1 MVAESESEK
10 VIRSLYQI
18 TNDYQ
23 KGFDIQVSQL
33 IMMGLERFDLDI
45 GILSHIEGNKYT
57 VLHCVTPEGVELA
70 VGDTFEYDHTYCQI
84 TCSSYGPVMIENMGE
99 NDKYA
104 THPAYQAF
112 GLESYIGV
120 PIFIDDEIFGTLN
133 FSSAIPYPRKFKD
146 IDVDALKLMASWIE
160 VELIRRK
167 QEERLQQLNARLEY
181 QAYHDALTGVANR
194 RSMFKTVHLDI
205 ERMKLAGGK
214 GTLAV
219 IDIDHFKRVNDTHG
233 HQVGDNV
240 LKKVATAIKA
250 QLVESDFIARFGGE
264 EFVVWLP
271 EREVE
276 VRRELVEKMRTCVN
290 SIEVDDKPI
299 TVSIGSCEFDFAN
312 LRGEQCDKATL
323 DEIIHVA
330 DDNLYAAKEAGRN
343 TSVHSS
349 LCDSSAAH
357 SEVLK

>member
-133 FSSAIPYPRKFKD
+133 FSSAVPYPRKFKE

-205 ERMKLAGGK
+205 ERMKRAGGK

-219 IDIDHFKRVNDTHG
+219 VDIDHFKRVNDTYG
-233 HQVGDNV
+233 HQIGDDV
-240 LKKVATAIKA
+240 LKKVASAI
-250 QLVESDFIARFGGE
+250 QGTLVESDFIARFGGE

-271 EREVE
+271 ERDLEI
-276 VRRELVEKMRTCVN
+276 RREIVEKIRLSVN
-290 SIEVDDKPI
+290 AIEIDDKPM
-299 TVSIGSCEFDFAN
+299 TVSVGACEFDFAN
-312 LRGEQCDKATL
+312 LMSDQSDTATL
-323 DEIIHVA
+323 HEIIQVA
-330 DDNLYAAKEAGRN
+330 DNNLYKAKDTGRN
-343 TSVHSS
+343 KTVSSSWSEQKNTS
-349 LCDSSAAH
+349 
-357 SEVLK
+357 SEVQA

>member
-1 MVAESESEK
+1 MVVESEK
-10 VIRSLYQI
+10 VIRRLYQI

-45 GILSHIEGNKYT
+45 GILSHIEGDKYT
-57 VLHCVTPEGVELA
+57 VLNCVTPEGVELNN
-70 VGDTFEYDHTYCQI
+70 GDTFDFDKTYCEI
-84 TCSSYGPVMIENMGE
+84 TCQSFGPVMIENMGE
-99 NDKYA
+99 HDQYA

-120 PIFIDDEIFGTLN
+120 PIFIDDQIFGTLN
-133 FSSAIPYPRKFKD
+133 FSSAVPYPREFKD
-146 IDVDALKLMASWIE
+146 IDIDALKLMASWIE

-167 QEERLQQLNARLEY
+167 QEQRLQQLNARLEY

-205 ERMKLAGGK
+205 ERMKRAGGK

-233 HQVGDNV
+233 HQIGDEV
-240 LKKVATAIKA
+240 LKKVASAIES
-250 QLVESDFIARFGGE
+250 QLTESDFVARFGGE
-264 EFVVWLP
+264 EFVAWLP
-271 EREVE
+271 ERSTET
-276 VRRELVEKMRTCVN
+276 RREIVEQVRTCVN
-290 SIEVDDKPI
+290 GIEVDGKPI
-299 TVSIGSCEFDFAN
+299 TVSVGSCEFDFAN
-312 LRGEQCDKATL
+312 LEHVQSDKATL

-343 TSVHSS
+343 KTINSDWEVSV
-349 LCDSSAAH
+349 SAID
-357 SEVLK
+357 EVNE

>member
-1 MVAESESEK
+1 MVVESESEK

-23 KGFDIQVSQL
+23 KGFDIQISQL
-33 IMMGLERFDLDI
+33 LMMGLERFDLDI
-45 GILSHIEGNKYT
+45 GILSHIDGNKYT
-57 VLHCVTPEGVELA
+57 VLHCVTPEGVELND
-70 VGDTFEYDHTYCQI
+70 GDTFEFDKTYCEI
-84 TCSSYGPVMIENMGE
+84 TCHSIGPVMIENMGE
-99 NDKYA
+99 HDQYA
-104 THPAYQAF
+104 IHPAYQAF

-167 QEERLQQLNARLEY
+167 QEDRLQQLNARLEY

-205 ERMKLAGGK
+205 ERMKRAGGK

-219 IDIDHFKRVNDTHG
+219 VDIDHFKRVNDTHG
-233 HQVGDNV
+233 HQVGDEV
-240 LKKVATAIKA
+240 LKKVASAIKG

-264 EFVVWLP
+264 EFIVWLP
-271 EREVE
+271 ERDVE
-276 VRRELVEKMRTCVN
+276 IRREIVEKVRSSVN
-290 SIEVDDKPI
+290 SIEIDGRPM
-299 TVSIGSCEFDFAN
+299 TVSVGSCEFDFAN
-312 LRGEQCDKATL
+312 LESDQSDTATL
-323 DEIIHVA
+323 HEIIQVA
-330 DDNLYAAKEAGRN
+330 DNNLYTAKDTGRNRTVCSSWCEQRN
-343 TSVHSS
+343 TS
-349 LCDSSAAH
+349 
-357 SEVLK
+357 SEVQT

>member
-1 MVAESESEK
+1 MVVESESEK
-10 VIRSLYQI
+10 VIRRLYQI

-45 GILSHIEGNKYT
+45 GILSHIEGDKYT
-57 VLHCVTPEGVELA
+57 VLHCVTPEGVELNI
-70 VGDTFEYDHTYCQI
+70 GDTFEFDKTYCQI
-84 TCSSYGPVMIENMGE
+84 TCGSFGPVMIENMGE
-99 NDKYA
+99 SDKYA

-133 FSSAIPYPRKFKD
+133 FSSAIPYPRKFKE

-181 QAYHDALTGVANR
+181 QAYHDTLTGVANR
-194 RSMFKTVHLDI
+194 RSLFKTVHLDI
-205 ERMKLAGGK
+205 ERMKRAGGK
-214 GTLAV
+214 GTLAIV
-219 IDIDHFKRVNDTHG
+219 DIDHFKLVNDNHG
-233 HQVGDNV
+233 HQIGDDV
-240 LKKVATAIKA
+240 LKKVATAIQA

-271 EREVE
+271 ERALEE
-276 VRRELVEKMRTCVN
+276 RRSIVEKVRTCVN
-290 SIEVDDKPI
+290 SILVDGQPI
-299 TVSIGSCEFDFAN
+299 TVSVGACEFDFSSLVN
-312 LRGEQCDKATL
+312 QQCNKATL
-323 DEIIHVA
+323 DEIIHIA
-330 DDNLYAAKEAGRN
+330 DDNLYRAKDAGRN
-343 TSVHSS
+343 TTVRS
-349 LCDSSAAH
+349 CW
-357 SEVLK
+357 SEPI